1 MNDLIEK
8 YEILTVKE
16 LKSIKDQLVA
26 HNIPLFRL
34 DKEKKLIAFPTEQ
47 LGLIID
53 NEKYSNLKIYIPKNF
68 SMFIEEFRSITQTN
82 NSDNTSEEST
92 PYVFRTPKES

>member
-16 LKSIKDQLVA
+16 LKTIKDQLIA

-34 DKEKKLIAFPTEQ
+34 DKERKVIVFPTEQ

-68 SMFIEEFRSITQTN
+68 SIFTFTTSKNIITCFLRN
-82 NSDNTSEEST
+82 LVKNSLRLVLNS
-92 PYVFRTPKES
+92 